1 MAFIGTSHME
11 RITFSSKYML
21 YLCSAPIVYND
32 SSLTLLITRLNVPM
46 SDSIG
51 DILVSIKINQ
61 SKFGRSDI

>member
-1 MAFIGTSHME
+1 MAFIGTSHRE

-46 SDSIG
+46 SD
-51 DILVSIKINQ
+51 
-61 SKFGRSDI
+61 